1 MPSTT
6 TTSFPMMAGGKML
19 PPFEFA
25 TATRIRFGAG
35 VAQAAGAHAAE
46 LGQQALVVTGNPARA
61 AWLLEALAAAGVQ
74 AAFFSVAGEPTPASI
89 VAGLEQAQTEG
100 CDVILGLGGGS
111 ALDSAKAIAAL
122 LTNGGAPLD
131 YLEVIG
137 RGRQLTQPS
146 APVIA
151 IPTTAGTGS
160 EVTRN
165 AVLGSPEHGVKA
177 SLRSPYMLPTLALVD
192 PLLTHSLPPAVT
204 ASTGLDALTQLI
216 EPYVSN
222 RANPLTDAICLAG
235 LPHAARSLR
244 RAYQAGTDA
253 AAREGMAF
261 ASLCGGLAL
270 ANARLGVV
278 HGFAGPL
285 GGMTGAAHGALCAAL
300 LPAAM
305 AVNVRALQKR
315 APDHPANERFVTIAR
330 SLTGAPE
337 ATAADGVAWVARL
350 CADLAIPPLSR
361 YGLTPAD
368 IPTLLPKA
376 RQASSM
382 QGNPIPL
389 TDAELTAILTAAL

>member
-1 MPSTT
+1 
-6 TTSFPMMAGGKML
+6 ML
-19 PPFEFA
+19 PVFEFA
-25 TATRIRFGAG
+25 TATRIQFGAG
-35 VAQAAGAHAAE
+35 VAQAAGTHAAA
-46 LGQQALVVTGNPARA
+46 LGQQALVVTGNLERA

-74 AAFFSVAGEPTPASI
+74 ATTFSVAGEPTPDSI
-89 VAGLEQAQTEG
+89 TAGLEQAQTEG

-122 LTNGGAPLD
+122 LTNGGTPLD

-137 RGRQLTQPS
+137 RGRPLTQPS

-165 AVLGSPEHGVKA
+165 AVLGSPQHGVKA

-235 LPHAARSLR
+235 LPHLAHSLR
-244 RAYQAGTDA
+244 RACVAGQDSE
-253 AAREGMAF
+253 AREGMAF

-285 GGMTGAAHGALCAAL
+285 GGLTGGAHGALCAAL
-300 LPAAM
+300 LPPAM
-305 AVNVRALQKR
+305 AVNVRALQTR
-315 APDHPANERFVTIAR
+315 APDHPAYARFVTIAR
-330 SLTGAPE
+330 HLTGDPG
-337 ATAADGVAWVARL
+337 ATAEDGVAWVARL
-350 CADLAIPPLSR
+350 CADLAIPPLSH

-368 IPTLLPKA
+368 IPALLPKA

-382 QGNPIPL
+382 QGNPLPL
-389 TDAELTAILTAAL
+389 TDAELTTILETAL